1 LLLFYSQ
8 TELSHNLQQL
18 SEKARSTTEFIQ
30 RLKGMSDKVTD
41 SCIEFE
47 RLVTVQC
54 EALIAAINARRD
66 VLLDVIRSDKEAKIR
81 TLKDQQASCTGKL
94 QQTTGLIQFCIEALK
109 ETDSAAF
116 LQVGSMLINRVANTD
131 MTWHQEVTNAAPRV
145 SPIIDLT
152 IDDSSVIRAIDNL
165 NFIQMKPAKEGEER
179 LPAVPL
185 APVIIP
191 EDCSAENNSVT
202 VAWQAPSHSFVQGY
216 VLELDD
222 GNGGEFREVYCGK
235 ETICTVDGLH
245 FNSMYNARVKAFN
258 NTGEGDYSEL
268 IGLQTAEDLKLPSR
282 KRSDAVLKSYSSCSD
297 TRAWSLDLLKQSQFI
312 GDVMNRALP
321 TAAKIPLHSF
331 HGAELTKDILIRL
344 DASNLADYIISL
356 RDDVKQKR
364 GTIETLEQ
372 SKIDLTKQMEALE
385 ERLRTMDEENRLL
398 GAEIERIGMCQEQQR
413 QTNQFDEE
421 ELAEIGQMIMD
432 MRDRNQDLEHEVQLL
447 HDQLHVLQT
456 AETVAEVE
464 ENPTQRANIEAE
476 NNFLKFK
483 AKDYDRLEREL
494 ALFKAECDNLTHHK
508 RELAEEAQRA
518 QQYRHRAIEL
528 KQDLKVELRRREKC
542 EEQIEMLVPVEDE
555 AQLKALLCQLAEKN
569 KMIEQLQEKLNA
581 LEAAAKM
588 FRVSADD
595 TCTRQEELVETV
607 YEEDKPTFDVL
618 PEPRKSVP
626 ISVEVEQFEPLSIKE
641 EQDSE
646 HEEKETEEI
655 KGETSEDEVYDVNVA
670 CDTSGASVGLN
681 KLDGDAIEKLESL
694 KENLS
699 KRCTLAALE
708 SSVEPPARTQN
719 CDCIRMIAYKI
730 AQGDIEILLVAEL
743 YVLLQEICG
752 AITRKNAVLGRNV
765 TALAN
770 SMTKCWQVITDA
782 RVMMNM
788 ELTNRTNHQPA
799 KSVGTTDGTDGDN
812 RYTDDTPN
820 FSMGH
825 LKRSIAWFTFDSVL
839 SGGPCSGLNFSNDN
853 QTVSADGWE
862 HRVALGSV
870 GFSRGVHYWEF
881 TIDKYTAD
889 TDPAFGVARLDVSR
903 DKMLGKDDK
912 GFAMYID
919 RQRSWFQHNSVHE
932 RRVEGGI
939 STGSTVG
946 VLLDLERH
954 TLHFIV
960 NEMPQGSVA
969 FRDLYGVFYPAVSVN
984 RGVTLTLHTGL
995 DAPRMDYH

>member
-1 LLLFYSQ
+1 MEEELRCPVCKQLYASPVLLPCYHALCLACALDIQTASSSSASSSSSTASSSSSAGSSGAGTGHPPCHPAIAAAHLHQQHSQHSSSSAASTGSSSATESVSSDQDQADKVSILSEADSGVICCTSRPGSYAGTPNLQGLLFPPAGSGGSVYSLACPVCRKLVFFDELGARNLPLYRAMESIVDRFCEREALRCQ
-8 TELSHNLQQL
+8 MCETEPPKVATVICEQCEIRYCDACRELCHPARGPLAKHSLTKPRGACQLRESICGEHTEPLTMYCMGCKLPICNQCIGDNRHQSHDLQSITAMCKAQKTELSHNLQQL

-152 IDDSSVIRAIDNL
+152 LDDSSVIRAIDNL
-165 NFIQMKPAKEGEER
+165 NFIQMK
-179 LPAVPL
+179 LPL

-258 NTGEGDYSEL
+258 NTGEGEYSEL
-268 IGLQTAEDLKLPSR
+268 IGLQTAE
-282 KRSDAVLKSYSSCSD
+282 V
-297 TRAWSLDLLKQSQFI
+297 
-312 GDVMNRALP
+312 
-321 TAAKIPLHSF
+321 
-331 HGAELTKDILIRL
+331 
-344 DASNLADYIISL
+344 
-356 RDDVKQKR
+356 
-364 GTIETLEQ
+364 
-372 SKIDLTKQMEALE
+372 
-385 ERLRTMDEENRLL
+385 
-398 GAEIERIGMCQEQQR
+398 
-413 QTNQFDEE
+413 
-421 ELAEIGQMIMD
+421 
-432 MRDRNQDLEHEVQLL
+432 
-447 HDQLHVLQT
+447 
-456 AETVAEVE
+456 
-464 ENPTQRANIEAE
+464 
-476 NNFLKFK
+476 
-483 AKDYDRLEREL
+483 
-494 ALFKAECDNLTHHK
+494 
-508 RELAEEAQRA
+508 
-518 QQYRHRAIEL
+518 
-528 KQDLKVELRRREKC
+528 
-542 EEQIEMLVPVEDE
+542 
-555 AQLKALLCQLAEKN
+555 
-569 KMIEQLQEKLNA
+569 
-581 LEAAAKM
+581 
-588 FRVSADD
+588 
-595 TCTRQEELVETV
+595 
-607 YEEDKPTFDVL
+607 
-618 PEPRKSVP
+618 
-626 ISVEVEQFEPLSIKE
+626 
-641 EQDSE
+641 
-646 HEEKETEEI
+646 
-655 KGETSEDEVYDVNVA
+655 
-670 CDTSGASVGLN
+670 
-681 KLDGDAIEKLESL
+681 
-694 KENLS
+694 
-699 KRCTLAALE
+699 
-708 SSVEPPARTQN
+708 
-719 CDCIRMIAYKI
+719 
-730 AQGDIEILLVAEL
+730 
-743 YVLLQEICG
+743 
-752 AITRKNAVLGRNV
+752 
-765 TALAN
+765 
-770 SMTKCWQVITDA
+770 
-782 RVMMNM
+782 
-788 ELTNRTNHQPA
+788 
-799 KSVGTTDGTDGDN
+799 
-812 RYTDDTPN
+812 
-820 FSMGH
+820 
-825 LKRSIAWFTFDSVL
+825 AWFTFDSVL
-839 SGGPCSGLNFSNDN
+839 SGGPCSGLNFSNEN

-889 TDPAFGVARLDVSR
+889 TDPAFGVARLDVAR

-939 STGSTVG
+939 SSGSTVG

>member
-1 LLLFYSQ
+1 MEEELRCPVCKQLYSSPVLLPCYHALCLACALDIQTASGSASGGHGPASTGGQHIGVGGHPAAAGSVSVAAHLHQQHSQSSSSSVSTGSSSATESVSSDQDQADKVSILSEADSGVICCTSRPGSYAGTPNLQGLLFPPSGAGGSVYSLACPVCRKLVFFDELGARNLPLYRAMESIVDRFCEREALRCQ
-8 TELSHNLQQL
+8 MCETEPPKVATVICEQCEIRYCDACRELCHPARGPLAKHSLTKPRGACQLRESICGEHTEPLTMYCISCKLPICNQCIGDNRHQSHDLQSITGMCKAQKTELSHNLQQL

-47 RLVTVQC
+47 RLVTAQC

-152 IDDSSVIRAIDNL
+152 LDDSSVIRAIDNL

-222 GNGGEFREVYCGK
+222 GSGGEFREVYCGK

-258 NTGEGDYSEL
+258 NTGEGEYSEL
-268 IGLQTAEDLKLPSR
+268 IGLQTAE
-282 KRSDAVLKSYSSCSD
+282 V
-297 TRAWSLDLLKQSQFI
+297 
-312 GDVMNRALP
+312 
-321 TAAKIPLHSF
+321 
-331 HGAELTKDILIRL
+331 
-344 DASNLADYIISL
+344 
-356 RDDVKQKR
+356 
-364 GTIETLEQ
+364 
-372 SKIDLTKQMEALE
+372 
-385 ERLRTMDEENRLL
+385 
-398 GAEIERIGMCQEQQR
+398 
-413 QTNQFDEE
+413 
-421 ELAEIGQMIMD
+421 
-432 MRDRNQDLEHEVQLL
+432 
-447 HDQLHVLQT
+447 
-456 AETVAEVE
+456 
-464 ENPTQRANIEAE
+464 
-476 NNFLKFK
+476 
-483 AKDYDRLEREL
+483 
-494 ALFKAECDNLTHHK
+494 
-508 RELAEEAQRA
+508 
-518 QQYRHRAIEL
+518 
-528 KQDLKVELRRREKC
+528 
-542 EEQIEMLVPVEDE
+542 
-555 AQLKALLCQLAEKN
+555 
-569 KMIEQLQEKLNA
+569 
-581 LEAAAKM
+581 
-588 FRVSADD
+588 
-595 TCTRQEELVETV
+595 
-607 YEEDKPTFDVL
+607 
-618 PEPRKSVP
+618 
-626 ISVEVEQFEPLSIKE
+626 
-641 EQDSE
+641 
-646 HEEKETEEI
+646 
-655 KGETSEDEVYDVNVA
+655 
-670 CDTSGASVGLN
+670 
-681 KLDGDAIEKLESL
+681 
-694 KENLS
+694 
-699 KRCTLAALE
+699 
-708 SSVEPPARTQN
+708 
-719 CDCIRMIAYKI
+719 
-730 AQGDIEILLVAEL
+730 
-743 YVLLQEICG
+743 
-752 AITRKNAVLGRNV
+752 
-765 TALAN
+765 
-770 SMTKCWQVITDA
+770 
-782 RVMMNM
+782 
-788 ELTNRTNHQPA
+788 
-799 KSVGTTDGTDGDN
+799 
-812 RYTDDTPN
+812 
-820 FSMGH
+820 
-825 LKRSIAWFTFDSVL
+825 AWFMFDSVL

-889 TDPAFGVARLDVSR
+889 TDPAFGVARLDVAR